1 MGSEPADGDPAD
13 EARLLYTNI
22 LKLHF
27 ESQLLSSSSLLED
40 ESNWLSRFSVCKSLY
55 SGMME
60 NGLLHISEVLHVLMR
75 PLLLTLRTF

>member
-1 MGSEPADGDPAD
+1 MGSEPVDGDPAD
-13 EARLLYTNI
+13 EVGLLYTNI

-55 SGMME
+55 SAMME